1 MLTLAIETAGTACS
15 VALIDGSDIVAQR
28 HELVGRGHAERLI
41 PWISELPGGGR
52 ADRIIV
58 GCGPGSFTG
67 VRIGI
72 AAARG
77 LGLGWGVPVLGISS
91 LSLLA
96 ADCPYDDFAVAA
108 EGGHGELLVQ
118 TFHRSPLAPVGDYA
132 SLTPVAAAAQISAEV
147 VTGAGAPQL
156 ISQRGFG
163 TVYSGEPRATAV
175 ATLPAAMLTTDVRP
189 IYARAPDAKPM
200 AA

>member
-1 MLTLAIETAGTACS
+1 MLTLAIETAGPACS
-15 VALIDGSDIVAQR
+15 VALIDGSDIVAGR

-41 PWISELPGGGR
+41 PWIAALPGGGR

-77 LGLGWGVPVLGISS
+77 LGLGWSIPVFGVSS
-91 LSLLA
+91 LALLA
-96 ADCPYDDFAVAA
+96 ADCPFDEFAVAA

-118 TFHRSPLAPVGDYA
+118 MFRRSPLGPVGDYA
-132 SLTPVAAAAQISAEV
+132 SLSPEAAAAQISAAV
-147 VTGAGAPQL
+147 VTGAGAEL
-156 ISQRGFG
+156 LVSARGFG
-163 TVYSGEPRATAV
+163 TVHHGEPRASAV
-175 ATLPAAMLTTDVRP
+175 AALPPALLIADVRP

>member
-1 MLTLAIETAGTACS
+1 MLTLAIETAGPACS
-15 VALIDGSDIVAQR
+15 AALIDGSDIVAQR
-28 HELVGRGHAERLI
+28 HEIVGRGHAERLI
-41 PWISELPGGGR
+41 PWIAALPGGGR

-96 ADCPYDDFAVAA
+96 ADCPYEEFAVAA

-118 TFHRSPLAPVGDYA
+118 MFRRAPLEPVGDYA
-132 SLTPVAAAAQISAEV
+132 ALTPTIAAALISTAV
-147 VTGAGAPQL
+147 VTGAGAQQL
-156 ISQRGFG
+156 IDQRGFG
-163 TVYSGEPRATAV
+163 TIHEGEPRAAAV
-175 ATLPAAMLTTDVRP
+175 ADLPATMLTADVRP